1 MKEGLPLKLEKLE
14 EYDNL
19 LREHDALL
27 RKLRRLHRSVKAMA
41 KDSEMMEKI
50 LEVDLKTNEAHVKL
64 RSVARELGMTE
75 SDTLADI
82 LRLQN
87 SLEGYGLPEF
97 SILNSD
103 DIVVGS
109 VFKEERCAEYNIDD
123 FTGKPREIIS
133 KKNALETKLGLK
145 KYMGWIGFSGGYPSA
160 IDEDEVLI
168 IFSVSTKIIE
178 GYDVI
183 GADDPID
190 MDVRVRRARALA
202 KEVGGRFFEGEDF
215 GYHSGPA
222 SITGVVIKKS
232 NLVRVASIIRSEP
245 GKYRLGE
252 EFYSN
257 DEAELV
263 KKRKKQQD
271 EEREELKNTMVYSD
285 YED

>member
-97 SILNSD
+97 SIFNSYHI
-103 DIVVGS
+103 IV
-109 VFKEERCAEYNIDD
+109 
-123 FTGKPREIIS
+123 
-133 KKNALETKLGLK
+133 
-145 KYMGWIGFSGGYPSA
+145 
-160 IDEDEVLI
+160 
-168 IFSVSTKIIE
+168 IF
-178 GYDVI
+178 
-183 GADDPID
+183 
-190 MDVRVRRARALA
+190 
-202 KEVGGRFFEGEDF
+202 FF
-215 GYHSGPA
+215 
-222 SITGVVIKKS
+222 
-232 NLVRVASIIRSEP
+232 
-245 GKYRLGE
+245 
-252 EFYSN
+252 
-257 DEAELV
+257 
-263 KKRKKQQD
+263 
-271 EEREELKNTMVYSD
+271 
-285 YED
+285 